1 MELPIQIEQISVA
14 RAANAAHFEYMSTVL
29 RRVTEVRI
37 SNPLW
42 RQAVTEFNEAFDAE
56 DKAFKLYRSSEL
68 TEPLR
73 VADEERDKLYA
84 SLRDAVK
91 TFAKFTV
98 GTAAEHA
105 APLKRVLDN
114 YRIRTDANYM
124 RESGLIENMLQDL
137 LPLRDD
143 LEALGLWEVADE
155 LKEKNEEVRRLLA
168 DRNEERM
175 AQIAGQLKAARQVCD
190 GAYAAVVFYTN
201 AFYAMNPTARDAEP
215 LVLRMREDLE
225 YFRQHSM
232 SDPNHN
238 KKSSPT
244 GETPAQ
250 QETPEDGNGQ

>member
-1 MELPIQIEQISVA
+1 MELPIQIEVISVA
-14 RAANAAHFEYMSTVL
+14 RAANAAHFEYMSTVQ
-29 RRVTEVRI
+29 RRASEVRI

-42 RQAVTEFNEAFDAE
+42 RQAVAEFNEAFDAE

-73 VADEERDKLYA
+73 VTDEARDQLYA

-91 TFAKFTV
+91 AFAKFKV

-114 YRIRTDANYM
+114 YRIDTKANYM

-143 LEALGLWEVADE
+143 LDALGLWEVADE
-155 LKEKNEEVRRLLA
+155 LNAKNEEVRQLLA

-175 AQIAGQLKAARQVCD
+175 AQIAGELKSARQTCD
-190 GAYAAVVFYTN
+190 KAYAALVFYTN
-201 AFYAMNPTARDAEP
+201 AYYAMNPMTRDAEP
-215 LVLRMREDLE
+215 LVMRMREDLE

-232 SDPNHN
+232 SDPHRTRNAQ
-238 KKSSPT
+238 PD
-244 GETPAQ
+244 GEDDSHDDEPST
-250 QETPEDGNGQ
+250 EN

>member
-84 SLRDAVK
+84 SLRDAIK
-91 TFAKFTV
+91 AFAKFTV

-215 LVLRMREDLE
+215 LVMRMREDLE

-232 SDPNHN
+232 SDPHRRRDTQPAAEAD
-238 KKSSPT
+238 SHGDEPT
-244 GETPAQ
+244 DE
-250 QETPEDGNGQ
+250 N